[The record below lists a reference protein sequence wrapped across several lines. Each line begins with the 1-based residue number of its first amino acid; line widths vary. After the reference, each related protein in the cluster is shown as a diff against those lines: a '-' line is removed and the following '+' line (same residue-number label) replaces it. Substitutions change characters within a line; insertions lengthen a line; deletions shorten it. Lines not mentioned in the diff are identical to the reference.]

1 MSLPPCFISGFTAYG
16 LSYYTILGLHLND
29 CSKFD
34 HCNRWIFDAAIDLAK
49 TSAWGGAISE
59 VWGKSPSKKR
69 AWIKPCEWRYGISS

>member
-49 TSAWGGAISE
+49 TSGG
-59 VWGKSPSKKR
+59 GRFPKFGGSPPQKNV
-69 AWIKPCEWRYGISS
+69 PG